1 MYFPCRGRLYYFSSM
16 SCVVNN
22 GLSSNIRAFGT
33 VRLPISFNVGGTG
46 SSVNIQDSKCFT
58 AGTNTVTFTDGD
70 HKISTTV
77 NFLRL
82 HNHLVAWFIS
92 QGLFQV
98 LINYL
103 VLLLLLSVLLDMHPV
118 CSDFQQQKMM

>member
-1 MYFPCRGRLYYFSSM
+1 MGYLQISERLVPSGS
-16 SCVVNN
+16 
-22 GLSSNIRAFGT
+22 
-33 VRLPISFNVGGTG
+33 ISFNVGGTG

-77 NFLRL
+77 NFPKTPQSSSS
-82 HNHLVAWFIS
+82 LVYFARVIPSLDKLSSLVVAS
-92 QGLFQV
+92 QCTA
-98 LINYL
+98 
-103 VLLLLLSVLLDMHPV
+103 DMHPV